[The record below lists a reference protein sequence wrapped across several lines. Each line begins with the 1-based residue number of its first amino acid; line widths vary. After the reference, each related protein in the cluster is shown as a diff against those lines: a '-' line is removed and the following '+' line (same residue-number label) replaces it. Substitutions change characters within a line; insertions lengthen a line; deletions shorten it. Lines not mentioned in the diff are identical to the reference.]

1 VTPDLWSANRP
12 YVAAAGILILGL
24 DPPGLG
30 KLLRQVV
37 PGPLHR
43 WAVGVSESLDE
54 MAALPVRPPEA
65 R

>member
-1 VTPDLWSANRP
+1 
-12 YVAAAGILILGL
+12 VAAAGILILGL

-37 PGPLHR
+37 PRPLHR

-54 MAALPVRPPEA
+54 MAALQCVW
-65 R
+65 